1 MHNKSVRSKQKK
13 SITVNEPLYKQM
25 CVCILNNNKFSQI
38 AENNNTA
45 SIVIDQS
52 INQDQLDTL
61 KQFKYCTFVD
71 ESFIST
77 NTFSDYLQSNEK
89 PNVNEIYYTKTIKG
103 NLLVKNIE
111 SLLSKIDKEIY
122 NTPYIL
128 AQTETILPFIENDY
142 DHSNILGTISY
153 YCQLYFYR
161 FIPLSNDVSEE
172 SKSCKTK
179 QFLSS
184 IAKIKRHNY
193 LILPLKYLLS
203 GEFFK
208 DQFSS
213 VNKLKKELTYR
224 SLFMV
229 LSFAIL
235 FIMLSVVKDYGVTGD
250 EPIGKRHAESVIRY
264 FTDGSDA
271 KWAEYTETNMEYY
284 GFSANVIAGIISH
297 VTDWDIWSV
306 RHYTNTIIG
315 FIGLIF
321 AGLLGLRI
329 GGGAGGVLALIF
341 MFLTPRYFGNSMN
354 NLSDI
359 PFATGYIIATYYTIR
374 FFDFWPKVKLRFLIG
389 LILGI
394 AFTISN
400 RAPGVLLYGYF
411 LVFAGSYYL
420 FVISGKDFYKLG
432 KYKSQI
438 LKFTGY
444 FIITLVFSY
453 FLSLVLWPKGIEEPL
468 TSVYNSIVT
477 FSKFPWS
484 LTTLFNGIQK
494 MSKSLPV
501 SYAPT
506 YLLIGMPLFT
516 IIGFIAYIISIGKNY
531 HPSPIMILL
540 VFGCIFPIAYIIYQK
555 SNIYGGM
562 RHLTF
567 VVIFY
572 VVVASK
578 GWINLIGFFS
588 NKYKLAPIF
597 VLAVLIFLPA
607 RHMVANHP
615 NQYIYFNELI
625 GGMKGGYANYD
636 LDYYY
641 NSVKAGSDWLKEN
654 EDLSDSLI
662 IITNASYT
670 DYFDDYPN
678 VKMIYSRYY
687 ESSRE
692 DWDYAIYS
700 NVFIRRE
707 QLLEGSFP
715 PAGTI
720 HTIDVDGYPV
730 AAIYKRISKEDLEG
744 FNALT
749 KGNTKEAKQ
758 HFKNYL
764 KLNPKS
770 EQVLE
775 GYANVMMRERKLD
788 SVIVYADSAIV
799 YNQDQIGA
807 HLLKA
812 SVYNTEKKWDE
823 ALKAANETLEIKEEF
838 AEGHYQKGFALKNLN
853 KPNEALKAFQTAT
866 AHKKE
871 YYQALMQMGEIL
883 TNYKNYKKALEIY
896 SKVLAFNENDLSA
909 TIYSAKCYQLLKDN
923 IKAEELLKSIPPR
936 NQNNLEAV
944 MVHFRIAMSKNDLNS
959 AGNYLNMARFIDNN
973 AELFVLRA
981 VYVLKQNR
989 ADLAIQYLE
998 KAKELDP
1005 VNREAQEL
1013 LASLQKKKT
1022 AAASATTGTAQK
1034 TAVQKPKQQQSIMFQ
1049 KPKPKKTSPITIPA
1063 K

>member
-1 MHNKSVRSKQKK
+1 MF
-13 SITVNEPLYKQM
+13 T
-25 CVCILNNNKFSQI
+25 
-38 AENNNTA
+38 
-45 SIVIDQS
+45 
-52 INQDQLDTL
+52 
-61 KQFKYCTFVD
+61 
-71 ESFIST
+71 
-77 NTFSDYLQSNEK
+77 
-89 PNVNEIYYTKTIKG
+89 
-103 NLLVKNIE
+103 
-111 SLLSKIDKEIY
+111 KIDKEIY
-122 NTPYIL
+122 NTPFLI
-128 AQTETILPFIENDY
+128 AQTESILPFIENLFNN
-142 DHSNILGTISY
+142 SNFLKSVAY
-153 YCQLYFYR
+153 YCQLNFFR
-161 FIPLSNDVSEE
+161 FLPLNNEITEATEE
-172 SKSCKTK
+172 LKTK
-179 QFLSS
+179 QF
-184 IAKIKRHNY
+184 IREIGKIKIHNSFT
-193 LILPLKYLLS
+193 LPFKYLLS

-208 DQFSS
+208 DLFSP
-213 VNKLKKELTYR
+213 VNQLKKDLSFR
-224 SLFMV
+224 SLFML
-229 LSFAIL
+229 LSIAML
-235 FIMLSVVKDYGVTGD
+235 FIMLAVVKDYGVTGD

-297 VTDWDIWSV
+297 VTEWNVWNV

-315 FIGLIF
+315 FIGLLF

-329 GGGAGGVLALIF
+329 GGGAGGLLALLF

-374 FFDFWPKVKLRFLIG
+374 FFDFWPKVKLRYFIG
-389 LILGI
+389 VIIGI

-411 LVFAGSYYL
+411 LLFAGSYYL
-420 FVISGKDFYKLG
+420 FVISGKEFYKVA
-432 KYKSQI
+432 KFKNQI
-438 LKFTGY
+438 FKFAGS
-444 FIITLVFSY
+444 FIIIVVFSY
-453 FLSLVLWPKGIEEPL
+453 FSSLILWPKGLEEPL
-468 TSVYNSIVT
+468 TAVYDSIVT

-516 IIGFIAYIISIGKNY
+516 IVGFVAYIVSIGKNY
-531 HPSPIMILL
+531 RPNPIMILL

-578 GWINLIGFFS
+578 GWINLIGFFK
-588 NKYKLAPIF
+588 NRYKLVPIIGL
-597 VLAVLIFLPA
+597 VILIFLPA

-641 NSVKAGSDWLKEN
+641 NSVKASSDWLKEN

-662 IITNASYT
+662 VITNASYT

-678 VKMIYSRYY
+678 VKMTYARYY

-707 QLLEGSFP
+707 QLLEGTFP

-730 AAIYKRISKEDLEG
+730 AAIYKRLSKEDFHGYESLK
-744 FNALT
+744 
-749 KGNTKEAKQ
+749 KGKTKEAKQ

-788 SVIVYADSAIV
+788 SALIYADSALV
-799 YNQDQIGA
+799 YNPDQIA
-807 HLLKA
+807 AYLLKA
-812 SVYNTEKKWDE
+812 TVYNSQKKFDE
-823 ALKAANETLEIKEEF
+823 ALVAANNTLDLKEEF
-838 AEGHYQKGFALKNLN
+838 AEGQFQKGIALKNLD
-853 KPNEALKAFQTAT
+853 KPNEALKAFQKAV
-866 AHKKE
+866 ALKKD
-871 YYQALMQMGEIL
+871 YYQAHIQMADIL
-883 TNYKNYKKALEIY
+883 INYRNFKKALEVY
-896 SKVLAFNENDLSA
+896 NKVLEYRKDDLYA
-909 TIYSAKCYQLLKDN
+909 KVYSAKCYHLLNDN
-923 IKAEELLKSIPPR
+923 ANANKLLSGLPER
-936 NQNNLEAV
+936 NFEVVKVKCRMAMQQNDWN
-944 MVHFRIAMSKNDLNS
+944 N
-959 AGNYLNMARFIDNN
+959 AGRYLNMARNINN
-973 AELFVLRA
+973 NPELFVLRA
-981 VYVLKQNR
+981 QYLMQQRQVDLAKQNL
-989 ADLAIQYLE
+989 DKAI
-998 KAKELDP
+998 ELDP
-1005 VNREAQEL
+1005 INREAQ
-1013 LASLQKKKT
+1013 ALQKSFT
-1022 AAASATTGTAQK
+1022 QTVQTVTSNSQK
-1034 TAVQKPKQQQSIMFQ
+1034 EEPKPQESIMFQ
-1049 KPKPKKTSPITIPA
+1049 DPKPKKTSPIKFPT